1 MAVDAF
7 LYLKVPDKNKSF
19 QPVGETTD
27 KTYKEYCAF
36 EIKDFSFDVE
46 HGHTIGS
53 ATTGAGGGKAKF
65 GELTC
70 KRTTDSASSIFFRN
84 CCAGMHYE
92 SAVIAIRK
100 AGGDMESAG
109 KAYLYFAFGTVFTT
123 KVDWSGPG
131 DEGPE
136 ETVTFAFGQFGVR
149 YMQQDATGELSGT
162 KKDADWDQTKNKR
175 WDTFGTVV
183 DTMKPTKPS

>member
-7 LYLKVPDKNKSF
+7 LYLKVPIGKETY

-27 KTYKEYCAF
+27 ATYSQYCAF

-46 HGHTIGS
+46 HGQTIGS
-53 ATTGAGGGKAKF
+53 ATTGAGGGKVKF
-65 GELTC
+65 GEFTC
-70 KRTTDSASSIFFRN
+70 KRTTDFASTVFFRN
-84 CCAGMHYE
+84 CCAGMHYS

-100 AGGDMESAG
+100 PGEDMESAG
-109 KAYLYFAFGTVFTT
+109 KPYLWFAFGMLFTT

-136 ETVTFAFGQFGVR
+136 ESVTFAFGQFGVR
-149 YMQQDATGELSGT
+149 YLKQTASGSLSVTKQDAS
-162 KKDADWDQTKNKR
+162 WDQTKNKP
-175 WDTFGTVV
+175 WVDFG
-183 DTMKPTKPS
+183 DIIDNMKPKKPS